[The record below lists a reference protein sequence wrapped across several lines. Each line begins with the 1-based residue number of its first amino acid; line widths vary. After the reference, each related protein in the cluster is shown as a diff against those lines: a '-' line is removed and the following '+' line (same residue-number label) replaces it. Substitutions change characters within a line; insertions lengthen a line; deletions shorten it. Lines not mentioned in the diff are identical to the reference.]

1 MDKAPATCVERPQE
15 PSAPGT
21 VQGGLGLRRNVSL
34 LWPPLQPLYY
44 GAWQKALEEGVLGG
58 QCWVSLAGSLFNQEQ
73 TGSQPLNVK
82 ALRGP
87 AGSGEATKLCPLPE
101 APG

>member
-1 MDKAPATCVERPQE
+1 MERPQE
-15 PSAPGT
+15 LAALGAP
-21 VQGGLGLRRNVSL
+21 QGGLELRRNVSL

-44 GAWQKALEEGVLGG
+44 GAWQKALEEGSAGG

-87 AGSGEATKLCPLPE
+87 AGSGEAASLWPLPE